1 MGAPSSRCFSK
12 CLFGGKFGSD
22 TPAKSGRTAAAR
34 FIRAISCAQ
43 PCPRSEPCRRQ
54 IRLRRPRK
62 VRQTAAAP
70 IYQGVSLRM
79 QALATLRNP
88 VGNKSGSDVPAKSGR
103 TAARRQKPPPLLFY
117 QSGTCARSLVDARK
131 PCHRSE
137 TPPSANLPPPPP
149 RGPTY
154 PPPQAPRGR
163 PVKPLRHFSGKYRSF
178 VRFPTRQT
186 LKRGPLSI
194 IIGIVSTFK
203 GFCEKPGARVFR
215 QALGDGYF
223 LG

>member
-1 MGAPSSRCFSK
+1 MLGSPDSDKIRLRRSRKVRQNRRRPIYQGVS
-12 CLFGGKFGSD
+12 LRMQAL
-22 TPAKSGRTAAAR
+22 AK
-34 FIRAISCAQ
+34 
-43 PCPRSEPCRRQ
+43 PCRRQ

-62 VRQTAAAP
+62 VRQNRRTTAKTAAAALL
-70 IYQGVSLRM
+70 SERHLRA
-79 QALATLRNP
+79 QSCRCSEALPA
-88 VGNKSGSDVPAKSGR
+88 AKSRRHSVLSGR
-103 TAARRQKPPPLLFY
+103 LP
-117 QSGTCARSLVDARK
+117 ARK
-131 PCHRSE
+131 SCHRSE
-137 TPPSANLPPPPP
+137 TPPSANPPPPPP

-178 VRFPTRQT
+178 VRFPTRQA